1 MSGNVAR
8 PPSYHRLTMARS
20 TLRRATR
27 VKSKLDFDRSRKRG
41 RAAGDDVL
49 RITFVPNGLPV
60 TRLGLAVPRRGTN
73 VERNRIKRVI
83 REAFRLKRLDLP
95 VGFDLVVSP
104 RDFERASAFEEVVRA
119 FDGLAA
125 RLPQAPR

>member
-1 MSGNVAR
+1 
-8 PPSYHRLTMARS
+8 MARS

-41 RAAGDDVL
+41 RAAGDEVL
-49 RITFVPNGLPV
+49 RITFVPNGLSV

-83 REAFRLKRLDLP
+83 REAFRLKRRDLP
-95 VGFDLVVSP
+95 VGFDIVVSP
-104 RDFERASAFEEVVRA
+104 RDFERASAFEEVARS
-119 FDGLAA
+119 FDGLTA
-125 RLPQAPR
+125 RLAHGPR

>member
-1 MSGNVAR
+1 MV
-8 PPSYHRLTMARS
+8 RS

-83 REAFRLKRLDLP
+83 REAFRLKRLELP

-104 RDFERASAFEEVVRA
+104 RDFVRASAFEEVVRA
-119 FDGLAA
+119 FDALAA
-125 RLPQAPR
+125 KLPQAPR